1 MDVSEPRNLCP
12 PGGPGGGPPPG
23 LSPKSLNIVLLLHVL
38 WLSRLLLILF
48 HVFFVV
54 FVLSP
59 LSTCFTMFHV
69 VSHCFSSSCHA
80 CHVLC
85 LWLLF
90 MLVPS
95 FVKLV
100 MDLDSIA
107 SCFAQVLLFE
117 TRLSISF

>member
-1 MDVSEPRNLCP
+1 MVV
-12 PGGPGGGPPPG
+12 
-23 LSPKSLNIVLLLHVL
+23 KVIVYIVLCVVCCVIVL
-38 WLSRLLLILF
+38 
-48 HVFFVV
+48 
-54 FVLSP
+54 
-59 LSTCFTMFHV
+59 HV
-69 VSHCFSSSCHA
+69 VSHCCSSYCHA

-107 SCFAQVLLFE
+107 SCFVQVLLFE